1 MTRKV
6 SAKVKLKYV
15 DISKKHLERAEKVS
29 LVKMVHNGEDS
40 EFIPIT
46 IVDRELKEWTSRMDR
61 GLKLKGHMFETGFLP
76 LSVFIFDVDY
86 SELRKED

>member
-1 MTRKV
+1 MSRKV

-76 LSVFIFDVDY
+76 LSIFIFDIDY
-86 SELRKED
+86 SQLRKE

>member
-76 LSVFIFDVDY
+76 LSIFIFDIDY
-86 SELRKED
+86 SELRKEK

>member
-6 SAKVKLKYV
+6 SAKVNLKYV

-76 LSVFIFDVDY
+76 LSIFIFDIDY
-86 SELRKED
+86 SELRKEK

>member
-6 SAKVKLKYV
+6 SAKVNLKYV

-29 LVKMVHNGEDS
+29 LVKMIHNGKDWEY
-40 EFIPIT
+40 IPIT
-46 IVDRELKEWTSRMDR
+46 IVDREIKEWTSRVDR

-76 LSVFIFDVDY
+76 LSIFIFDVDY
-86 SELRKED
+86 SELRKEK

>member
-1 MTRKV
+1 MSRKV

-46 IVDRELKEWTSRMDR
+46 IVDRELKEWTARMDR

-76 LSVFIFDVDY
+76 LSIFIFDIDY
-86 SELRKED
+86 SQLRKE

>member
-6 SAKVKLKYV
+6 SAKVNLKFV
-15 DISKKHLERAEKVS
+15 NISKKHLERAKKVS
-29 LVKMVHNGEDS
+29 LVKMVHNGDGTEY
-40 EFIPIT
+40 IPVT

-76 LSVFIFDVDY
+76 LSIFIFDVDY
-86 SELRKED
+86 SQLRKE

>member
-1 MTRKV
+1 MSRKV

-76 LSVFIFDVDY
+76 LSVFIFDIDY
-86 SELRKED
+86 SQLRKE

>member
-76 LSVFIFDVDY
+76 LSIFIFDIDY
-86 SELRKED
+86 SQLRKE

>member
-1 MTRKV
+1 MPRKV
-6 SAKVKLKYV
+6 SAKVNLKYV

-76 LSVFIFDVDY
+76 LSIFIFDIDY

>member
-76 LSVFIFDVDY
+76 LSIFIFDIDY
-86 SELRKED
+86 SELRKE

>member
-76 LSVFIFDVDY
+76 LSIFIFDIDY
-86 SELRKED
+86 SELRKEE

>member
-1 MTRKV
+1 MSRKV

-29 LVKMVHNGEDS
+29 LIKMVHNGEDS

-76 LSVFIFDVDY
+76 LSIFIFDIDY
-86 SELRKED
+86 SQLRKE

>member
-76 LSVFIFDVDY
+76 LSVFIFDIDY

>member
-29 LVKMVHNGEDS
+29 LVKMIHNGKDWEY
-40 EFIPIT
+40 IPIT
-46 IVDRELKEWTSRMDR
+46 IVDREIKEWTSRVDR
-61 GLKLKGHMFETGFLP
+61 GLKLRGHMFETGFLP
-76 LSVFIFDVDY
+76 LSIFIFDVDY
-86 SELRKED
+86 SELRKEE